1 MLHTV
6 YEKATVVPA
15 SFVVHGL
22 CVVSLAVKRSSLCWA
37 PNLRWHFADFHKM
50 VPPSKI
56 IFDYTFAYTFAEFLD
71 CGDIYSKEAETST
84 RNEEDFRKVDFNII
98 ITSTVGRA
106 APASNGCA

>member
-1 MLHTV
+1 MSGASDRDWMLHTA

-22 CVVSLAVKRSSLCWA
+22 CVVSLAVKRSSLCWCSRLA

-56 IFDYTFAYTFAEFLD
+56 IFD
-71 CGDIYSKEAETST
+71 
-84 RNEEDFRKVDFNII
+84 FR
-98 ITSTVGRA
+98 
-106 APASNGCA
+106 